1 MPRVEKFI
9 SVHIKTQGHLCI
21 SVEDQG
27 FGIENEKLEKNWQGV
42 LHNKGDWYRTWI
54 NDYI

>member
-27 FGIENEKLEKNWQGV
+27 FGIENEKLEKLARRFTQQRRLV
-42 LHNKGDWYRTWI
+42 QDLD
-54 NDYI
+54 